1 MVTAKIVCHSKSEP
15 QGEGDDRQV
24 TVSFGADY
32 ADDRN
37 KEWARWT
44 PGLSL
49 TMGLRGAVADRFE
62 VGKAYT
68 LEFVEEGAQ

>member
-1 MVTAKIVCHSKSEP
+1 MPVTAKIFCQTK
-15 QGEGDDRQV
+15 QAMGEGDDRTV
-24 TVSFGADY
+24 TVSFVPDY
-32 ADDRN
+32 NDDRN

-49 TMGLRGAVADRFE
+49 TMGLKGAVADQFE

-68 LEFVEEGAQ
+68 LTFDPED